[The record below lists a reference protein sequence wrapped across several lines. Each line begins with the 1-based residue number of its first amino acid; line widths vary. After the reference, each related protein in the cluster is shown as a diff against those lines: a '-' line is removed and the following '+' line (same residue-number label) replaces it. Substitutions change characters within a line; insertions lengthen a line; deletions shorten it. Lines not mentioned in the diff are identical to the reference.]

1 MKVREFKKLI
11 RGLDPDMEIV
21 MIMEDDSLVPVC
33 KANSQ
38 VITVMDDEIGEKE
51 EILLLLPCGCHDEPE
66 IELGDINSQPE
77 LN

>member
-1 MKVREFKKLI
+1 MKIRELKKLI
-11 RGLDPDMEIV
+11 RNLDPDMEVV
-21 MIMEDDSLVPVC
+21 MIMNDDSLITVC

-38 VITVMDDEIGEKE
+38 VITVMDDELGEEE